1 MQRETLANAMALK
14 KIGITYCSSENCTK
28 NTCSI
33 GKISAAGCIVKKWT
47 VNVFFFIE
55 FSLTSILAFQAKL
68 RLEMAAEHGKH
79 MVQKELESKE
89 DELEQYRFNMQKK
102 VPAISTRDDQLIF
115 TFVVVVTAKVRFQR
129 ADRSQH
135 HD

>member
-14 KIGITYCSSENCTK
+14 KIGITYCSGENCTK
-28 NTCSI
+28 NMCSI
-33 GKISAAGCIVKKWT
+33 GKISAAGCIVKRWT
-47 VNVFFFIE
+47 VNVFSIE

-102 VPAISTRDDQLIF
+102 VPAISTSDDQLIF
-115 TFVVVVTAKVRFQR
+115 TFVVVVTAEVRFQR

>member
-1 MQRETLANAMALK
+1 M
-14 KIGITYCSSENCTK
+14 
-28 NTCSI
+28 CSI
-33 GKISAAGCIVKKWT
+33 SERSQRQVALLKGGQLT
-47 VNVFFFIE
+47 FFIE

-115 TFVVVVTAKVRFQR
+115 TFVVVVTAEVRFQC
-129 ADRSQH
+129 AGRSQH

>member
-1 MQRETLANAMALK
+1 MALK
-14 KIGITYCSSENCTK
+14 EIGITQYIALVKIAPRTLAVSEWPQRQVALLKGGQLT
-28 NTCSI
+28 S
-33 GKISAAGCIVKKWT
+33 
-47 VNVFFFIE
+47 FIE

-102 VPAISTRDDQLIF
+102 VQAISTRDDQLIF
-115 TFVVVVTAKVRFQR
+115 AFVVIVSAEFHFQR